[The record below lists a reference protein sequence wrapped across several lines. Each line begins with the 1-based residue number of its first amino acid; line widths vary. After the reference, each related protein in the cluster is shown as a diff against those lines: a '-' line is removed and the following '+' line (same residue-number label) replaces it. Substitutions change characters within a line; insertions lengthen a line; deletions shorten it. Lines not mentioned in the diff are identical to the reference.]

1 MGYFKGFTLHNRS
14 RAGSAPARASP
25 TSLFAT
31 NKLVDVSVSTSSN
44 PVAVISGGVLARSK
58 SATLTEAELRIMNVL
73 WERGS
78 ATVHEVLERLPA
90 KPALA
95 YNSVLTIVR
104 ILEKKGYVK
113 HLKDKRAHVYLP
125 QVDRK
130 DATRFEVRHLV
141 SRFFGDSHELLALN
155 VLEETSIDAEELDRL
170 RQLLERSR

>member
-1 MGYFKGFTLHNRS
+1 M
-14 RAGSAPARASP
+14 AP
-25 TSLFAT
+25 
-31 NKLVDVSVSTSSN
+31 SN
-44 PVAVISGGVLARSK
+44 AAEEEYLARSK

-73 WERGS
+73 WERHS
-78 ATVHEVLERLPA
+78 ATVHEVLEAIPS

-95 YNSVLTIVR
+95 YNSVLTIIR

-113 HLKDKRAHVYLP
+113 HEKDKRAHVYLP
-125 QVDRK
+125 LVDRK

-141 SRFFGDSHELLALN
+141 SRFFGNSNEQLVLN